1 MKYGCFGEKKINKI
15 QSPRSQNYWEVNQGL
30 PGQTYSVAG
39 SSGGESTWIIKDKL
53 LLEKKLQKSYM
64 RKKRSTYNRYMV
76 FFKLSHF
83 EPNNA

>member
-30 PGQTYSVAG
+30 PEQTYSVAG
-39 SSGGESTWIIKDKL
+39 NSRGESTWIIKDNL

-64 RKKRSTYNRYMV
+64 GKERSAYNRYMG